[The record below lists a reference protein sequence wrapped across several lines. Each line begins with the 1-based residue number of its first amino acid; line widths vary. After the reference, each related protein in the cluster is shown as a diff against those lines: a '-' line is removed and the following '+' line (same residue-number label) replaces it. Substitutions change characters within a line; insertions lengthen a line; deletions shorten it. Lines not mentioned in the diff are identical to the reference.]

1 MARYW
6 FVQFTHYE
14 AYIELSRLPETS
26 LVRSSIDPLGGIQ
39 REAKGAWRLWAG
51 PLAVQLCRRLPPPP
65 LPEWCAELE
74 GQTEQIIAPN

>member
-6 FVQFTHYE
+6 FFQVARYE
-14 AYIELSRLPETS
+14 AYIELSRPSEPS
-26 LVRSSIDPLGGIQ
+26 LVRYSTDPPWGIQ

-51 PLAVQLCRRLPPPP
+51 PLVAQLCRRLPPPP

-74 GQTEQIIAPN
+74 GQTEQISAPN